1 MRRLQPTLCCAALAL
16 AVLSSPDLAHADAA
30 GPGNFQSRVLS
41 VEPATESIHIS
52 VEGGDSF
59 LLLRVDAGTRV
70 EVPGY
75 QDEPFLRFE
84 ADGTVLENTVS
95 YTALVS
101 RTRYVTASPTDTTG
115 LEPVWQEVASDG
127 SYAWHDHRIH
137 WMSPNDPPGR
147 APGDV
152 ILRAQI
158 PLLVDGATVTV
169 TVESVWVPEPSTA
182 AAWIGGLAGMG
193 VAAAGLAFRRTRWA
207 ALLLVDLAILA
218 VVVGWWQYRSLPPE
232 TGPRVVWYALPAIA
246 CLAAFAA
253 AFVRGLTHRLAPL
266 AATSLSLLAGAN
278 LALWGWQRSD
288 GLTAAVL
295 PTNAPWW
302 LDRAVSS
309 AALVGGCVAAA
320 GALVLLGAVIV
331 APQRLTPAS

>member
-1 MRRLQPTLCCAALAL
+1 MRRLRPTLCCAAVAL
-16 AVLSSPDLAHADAA
+16 AVASLPGMAHADAA

-41 VEPATESIHIS
+41 VEPATATIHVS

-59 LLLRVDAGTRV
+59 LLLRVDEGTRV

-101 RTRYVTASPTDTTG
+101 GSRYVTATPTDTTG
-115 LEPVWQEVASDG
+115 LEPVWHEVAGDG

-182 AAWIGGLAGMG
+182 TAWIGGLAGTG
-193 VAAAGLAFRRTRWA
+193 IAAAGLAFRRTRWA

-232 TGPRVVWYALPAIA
+232 TGPRAVWYALPAIA
-246 CLAAFAA
+246 CAAAFAA
-253 AFVRGLTHRLAPL
+253 AFVRGLTHRLAQL
-266 AATSLSLLAGAN
+266 GATSLSLLAGVN

-309 AALVGGCVAAA
+309 AALVGGSVAAA
-320 GALVLLGAVIV
+320 GALVVLGAVIV
-331 APQRLTPAS
+331 APQRLTSAS

>member
-1 MRRLQPTLCCAALAL
+1 MRRLRSILCCAAVAAAL
-16 AVLSSPDLAHADAA
+16 VPSVAHADAA

-41 VEPATESIHIS
+41 VEPATPAIHVS

-59 LLLRVDAGTRV
+59 LLLRADQGTRV

-84 ADGTVLENTVS
+84 ADGKVFENVVS
-95 YTALVS
+95 YTSLVS

-115 LEPVWQEVASDG
+115 LDPQWHEVADDG

-169 TVESVWVPEPSTA
+169 TVESVWLREPSAA
-182 AAWIGGLAGMG
+182 AAWLGGAAGMG
-193 VAAAGLAFRRTRWA
+193 VAAAALAFRRRRWSG
-207 ALLLVDLAILA
+207 LLVVDLALA
-218 VVVGWWQYRSLPPE
+218 ATVIGWWQFRSLPAE
-232 TGPRVVWYALPAIA
+232 TGPRVVWYAL
-246 CLAAFAA
+246 
-253 AFVRGLTHRLAPL
+253 
-266 AATSLSLLAGAN
+266 
-278 LALWGWQRSD
+278 
-288 GLTAAVL
+288 
-295 PTNAPWW
+295 
-302 LDRAVSS
+302 
-309 AALVGGCVAAA
+309 
-320 GALVLLGAVIV
+320 
-331 APQRLTPAS
+331 